1 MARRWFKI
9 KGRGCECDDGGTS
22 WDGDGGDYGDGGG
35 GGHGNGDG
43 LGLLVG
49 GWGKAKVVD
58 EDVANAKYDIY
69 LNNCYAFFFI

>member
-22 WDGDGGDYGDGGG
+22 WDGDYGDGGG
-35 GGHGNGDG
+35 GGHEDG
-43 LGLLVG
+43 GGLG

-58 EDVANAKYDIY
+58 MTSSKYDIY
-69 LNNCYAFFFI
+69 EQ